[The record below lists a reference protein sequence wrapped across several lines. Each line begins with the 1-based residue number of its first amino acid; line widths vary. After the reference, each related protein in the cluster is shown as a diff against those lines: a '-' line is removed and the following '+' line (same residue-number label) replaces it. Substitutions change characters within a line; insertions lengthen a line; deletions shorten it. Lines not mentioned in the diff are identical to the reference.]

1 MLTELEGIAEYFPR
15 GVSGASRPRDP
26 AVPVATP
33 EVSTD
38 ETASVESEA
47 SAEAS
52 PVEAAI
58 EAAPVEPVQ
67 AEAALLEARIAAPQA
82 ETSQAE
88 TSPVGPVDALPRAL
102 TSGSQDAE
110 DTRSLQTS
118 LEGEAQRSFVARAQV
133 LGASAWRA
141 VELGSG
147 LGAIAI
153 GMVRALPGL
162 HLIAVEASAAMLRL
176 ARRKQG
182 VMHTNV
188 AFVGGDAT
196 ATGLPGQSC
205 DLVLAHG
212 LVHRLADPLAL
223 FAEVARL
230 AREDA
235 AIYICDVR
243 RPETPEAL
251 ERAARDPEEPWS
263 ERQRQQFRAAMHA
276 GLRVDEVRALCAAAA
291 LTDIEVRACGDHH
304 WEAVRTRRR

>member
-1 MLTELEGIAEYFPR
+1 MLTELEAIAEDFPR
-15 GVSGASRPRDP
+15 RVSGASRPRDP
-26 AVPVATP
+26 AAPVATP
-33 EVSTD
+33 EASAD
-38 ETASVESEA
+38 ETR
-47 SAEAS
+47 
-52 PVEAAI
+52 I
-58 EAAPVEPVQ
+58 E
-67 AEAALLEARIAAPQA
+67 APQA
-82 ETSQAE
+82 ETPQAG
-88 TSPVGPVDALPRAL
+88 TSAVGPVDALPRAL
-102 TSGSQDAE
+102 ISGLQDAE
-110 DTRSLQTS
+110 DARSLQTS
-118 LEGEAQRSFVARAQV
+118 LDGEAQRRFVARAQV

-147 LGAIAI
+147 LGDIAV

-162 HLIAVEASAAMLRL
+162 HLIAVESSAALLRL

-188 AFVGGDAT
+188 AFVGGDAA

-235 AIYICDVR
+235 AIYICDLR

-251 ERAARDPEEPWS
+251 GRAGGDTDEPWS
-263 ERQRQQFRAAMHA
+263 ERQHQQFRAAMQA
-276 GLRVDEVRALCAAAA
+276 ALRVDEVRTLCAAAA
-291 LTDIEVRACGDHH
+291 LTSVEVRACGEHH
-304 WEAVRTRRR
+304 WEAVRARRR